1 MQAFLFTIDRISAWV
16 GKAFAWSILVLTLAV
31 CYEVF
36 SRYVL
41 GAPTDWAFDASYILY
56 GVLFMMAGAYTLS
69 RNGHVRG
76 DVLYGFL
83 SPRKQASIDLVLYV
97 VFFLP
102 GITALI
108 YAGYDF
114 AQMSWELNE
123 HSSLTP
129 NGPPIYHFKT
139 IIPIAG
145 FFVLLQGFA
154 EIIRCV
160 ICLREGKW
168 PPRLHDVEEVD
179 VAELKRRMS
188 DAARHDGIG
197 NERT

>member
-1 MQAFLFTIDRISAWV
+1 MQTFLFGIDRISAFV
-16 GKAFAWSILVLTLAV
+16 GKAFAWSILLLTFAV
-31 CYEVF
+31 SYEVF

-41 GAPTDWAFDASYILY
+41 GAPTDWAFDTSYILY
-56 GVLFMMAGAYTLS
+56 GILFMMAGAYTLS

-83 SPRKQASIDLVLYV
+83 APRKQALIDLILYV
-97 VFFLP
+97 VFFVP
-102 GITALI
+102 GIAALI

-114 AQMSWELNE
+114 ALMSWQLRE

-129 NGPPIYHFKT
+129 SGPPIYHFKT

-145 FFVLLQGFA
+145 FFVLLQGLA
-154 EIIRCV
+154 EIVRCV
-160 ICLREGKW
+160 ICLRNGNW

-179 VAELKRRMS
+179 VEKLKQMVA
-188 DAARHDGIG
+188 DAPK
-197 NERT
+197 